1 MEPKSTEP
9 WDGTEKGLEGLM
21 AYLRGFCAEAL
32 PPGSISAE
40 AFNAHDNKVTV
51 HITVEPEIDPLAELR
66 KTVEAFDK
74 HEGDS
79 RFFLREENRRL
90 EILGIQICDSTGLSS
105 EAYATDDKLSARWL
119 LGQIRDFNKAESA
132 TQASGMLRT
141 IRLSSWRA
149 MAEEVLITTGG
160 QDASSV

>member
-1 MEPKSTEP
+1 MAPESTEP
-9 WDGTEKGLEGLM
+9 FDGSEESLNGLM
-21 AYLRGFCAEAL
+21 AYIRGICAEAL
-32 PPGSISAE
+32 PSGDLSAE
-40 AFNAHDNKVTV
+40 AFNVHDNKLAI
-51 HITVEPEIDPLAELR
+51 HITVIPVIDPLAELR

-79 RFFLREENRRL
+79 RFFLLEENRRL